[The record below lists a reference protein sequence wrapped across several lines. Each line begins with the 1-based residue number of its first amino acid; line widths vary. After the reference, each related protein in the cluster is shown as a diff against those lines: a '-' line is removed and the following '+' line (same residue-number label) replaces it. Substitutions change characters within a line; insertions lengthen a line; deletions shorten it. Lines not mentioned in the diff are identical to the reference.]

1 MNSTTYLSVDA
12 DVAPDTDADV
22 DVGPDADAAIGE
34 INAVTISETATRW
47 GDRIRST

>member
-12 DVAPDTDADV
+12 DVAPDTDADADA

-34 INAVTISETATRW
+34 INAPTINETATR
-47 GDRIRST
+47 

>member
-12 DVAPDTDADV
+12 DVAPDTDADADADA

-34 INAVTISETATRW
+34 INAPTINGTATR
-47 GDRIRST
+47 